1 MKSPLLS
8 VWATAVF
15 LTFLTF
21 LSQPVQ
27 SAGGKQCVCE
37 LKNSERPFP
46 MDKLDNIGTTAS
58 ECNRNIT
65 PDQME
70 EMDVLTLGLQRRL
83 EQLEDSVAVLE
94 KEDDGELYGAVS
106 LRIIELELAEVLEL
120 MAKLNRTIR
129 SHQQL
134 SEATSTKLQSVMEEM
149 QDLEEFDNMQVVKKL
164 QENQR
169 MKRDL
174 ANCQNELQVTPHPP
188 TPAPGHCPQG
198 QLVSVSGPRT
208 YTLTQYGTSY
218 SYGTWGK
225 DPNPPPGKENMYWL
239 VALTSSNVYTNYIR
253 QYSSLSTIVVGVG
266 PTDTVIAPSNPTTN
280 TIQGPNVVMYGDA
293 VYYGCYNSPSI
304 CRFNMTARTV
314 TNVALPQNSGFNNK
328 FPFGHLDTTYVY
340 TDLDF
345 ATDESGVWVIYT
357 SPDNFGNIIISKVL
371 TDSPPALGKAWRT
384 SLHKRTATN
393 TFMACGVL
401 YATRFLNKET
411 EEIFYSFDTVTGEER
426 YDLRIQIKKM
436 QTNVQSLNYNPQDR
450 MLYMYSD
457 AYILSYDVIFR

>member
-8 VWATAVF
+8 IWATAV
-15 LTFLTF
+15 FLTF

-46 MDKLDNIGTTAS
+46 MDKLDSIRTAAS
-58 ECNRNIT
+58 ECNRTII
-65 PDQME
+65 PDKME

-106 LRIIELELAEVLEL
+106 LRIVELELAEVLEL
-120 MAKLNRTIR
+120 MVKLNRTIR

-134 SEATSTKLQSVMEEM
+134 SEATSTKLQSMVEEM
-149 QDLEEFDNMQVVKKL
+149 QDLEEFDHMHVVKKL

-174 ANCQNELQVTPHPP
+174 ANCQHELQVTPHPP

-225 DPNPPPGKENMYWL
+225 DPNPPPGKESVHWL
-239 VALTSSNVYTNYIR
+239 VALTSSNVFANYIR

-266 PTDTVIAPSNPTTN
+266 HTDTVISPSNPTTN

-293 VYYGCYNSPSI
+293 LYYGCYNTPSI

-357 SPDNFGNIIISKVL
+357 SPENFGNIIISKVL
-371 TDSPPALGKAWRT
+371 TDSPPTLGKTWQT
-384 SLHKRTATN
+384 SLHKRTVTN

>member
-8 VWATAVF
+8 IWATAV
-15 LTFLTF
+15 FLTF

-27 SAGGKQCVCE
+27 SAGGKQCVCQ

-46 MDKLDNIGTTAS
+46 MDKLDNIGTMAS
-58 ECNRNIT
+58 QCNRTIT

-70 EMDVLTLGLQRRL
+70 EMDVLTLGLQKRL
-83 EQLEDSVAVLE
+83 EQLKDSMAVLE
-94 KEDDGELYGAVS
+94 KEDDGQLYGAVS
-106 LRIIELELAEVLEL
+106 LRIIELELAEVTEL
-120 MAKLNRTIR
+120 MDKLKRTTR
-129 SHQQL
+129 SRQQQ
-134 SEATSTKLQSVMEEM
+134 SQATSSEIQNMMKEM
-149 QDLEEFDNMQVVKKL
+149 KNLEEFDRMQVVKKHR
-164 QENQR
+164 ENQGI
-169 MKRDL
+169 KKHL
-174 ANCQNELQVTPHPP
+174 AVCQQGLQVTPPPP
-188 TPAPGHCPQG
+188 TPARGHCPQG

-218 SYGTWGK
+218 PYGAWGK
-225 DPNPPPGKENMYWL
+225 DPNPPPGKESMHWL
-239 VALTSSNVYTNYIR
+239 VALTSSSVYANYIR

-266 PTDTVIAPSNPTTN
+266 PTDTVIASSNPTTN

-293 VYYGCYNSPSI
+293 LYYGCYYTPSI
-304 CRFNMTARTV
+304 CRFNMTAHTV
-314 TNVALPQNSGFNNK
+314 TTVALPQNSGFNNK
-328 FPFGHLDTTYVY
+328 FPFGHLDTTYTY

-345 ATDESGVWVIYT
+345 ATDESGVWVIYA
-357 SPDNFGNIIISKVL
+357 SPENFGNIIISKVK
-371 TDSPPALGKAWRT
+371 TDSPPALGKTWRT
-384 SLHKRTATN
+384 SLYKRTVTN
-393 TFMACGVL
+393 TFMACSVL